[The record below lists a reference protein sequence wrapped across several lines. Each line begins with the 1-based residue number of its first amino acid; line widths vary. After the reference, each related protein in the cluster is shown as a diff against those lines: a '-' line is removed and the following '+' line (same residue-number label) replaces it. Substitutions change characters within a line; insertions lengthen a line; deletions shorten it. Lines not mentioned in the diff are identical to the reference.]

1 MAGIAPRKAMHSS
14 DRLHD
19 IDRISIALER
29 TYLSYFRVALA
40 LAFLGVYIAQ
50 LFRLQHTE
58 HPDPVFGFF
67 VLGKP
72 LSCICT
78 GAALCVSLLGAYRF
92 WRQQN
97 AMLRGKVFGGGWEML
112 ATFAIVLA
120 VRDLLVV

>member
-1 MAGIAPRKAMHSS
+1 MPVEIIS
-14 DRLHD
+14 
-19 IDRISIALER
+19 ISIALER

-97 AMLRGKVFGGGWEML
+97 AMMRGKVFGGGWEVL

-120 VRDLLVV
+120 VRDLIVV